1 MNNSE
6 KRKYSTIEP
15 FFDMIINA
23 VKKLIFALLKAVL
36 SPVIDVLKKLAKIVV
51 DFIANKVL
59 KPIFRPIGAA
69 LTILVWPLKPL
80 FAFIGKILEF
90 IVTIIRFI
98 ASIIDMIISLPFRI
112 LSGMGLVTF
121 PDPPNDQYKNIGQ
134 LDGVNKVAN
143 IVRDVNLTF
152 TESASKVST
161 VVNKGN
167 LITFLSI
174 VVLSIIFISLYYF
187 YEEFNS
193 ILDEIVKFI
202 KNTLYPKVEAK
213 E

>member
-1 MNNSE
+1 M
-6 KRKYSTIEP
+6 
-15 FFDMIINA
+15 
-23 VKKLIFALLKAVL
+23 V
-36 SPVIDVLKKLAKIVV
+36 
-51 DFIANKVL
+51 
-59 KPIFRPIGAA
+59 
-69 LTILVWPLKPL
+69 
-80 FAFIGKILEF
+80 
-90 IVTIIRFI
+90 
-98 ASIIDMIISLPFRI
+98 ISLPFRI
-112 LSGMGLVTF
+112 LSGIGLVTF

-152 TESASKVST
+152 TESASKVNT

-193 ILDEIVKFI
+193 ILDEVVKFV